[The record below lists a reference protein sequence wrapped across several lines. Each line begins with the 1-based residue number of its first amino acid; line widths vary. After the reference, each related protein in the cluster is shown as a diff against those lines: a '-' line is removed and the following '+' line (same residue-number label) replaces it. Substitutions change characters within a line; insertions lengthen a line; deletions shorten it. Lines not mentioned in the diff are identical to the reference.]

1 MAMRYSLCGRW
12 LATQASGRAALLA
25 MTVTLALAAACAVGC
40 SEDPVPA
47 KADADAGKTD
57 VAKSDATKDIPGLLD
72 GQVCLPGST
81 DGCYTESQVKK
92 CAADGSGYQIVKC
105 TDDFGT
111 ITVCK
116 EPGICAVCVPDSQ
129 RCDPNDALRIQLC
142 DKNGQWQNGELCNA
156 NTGQVCVGGGACEN
170 ACSRNAKAK
179 TYAGCN
185 FWATDLDN
193 AFVPGGTRSYFD
205 AANAQYAIVIANAS
219 DKLLSQV
226 TINTNVGK
234 QEFDSKMDPLDYSP
248 LQPGDL
254 RIFNLPPR
262 NIDATTQEPLA
273 WRVTSSAPVAAYQFN
288 PLENVNVYSNDASLL
303 LPDEVLGKYYIVL
316 AREQSFSILRGFVT
330 IVASK
335 PGPTKVTVTFGP
347 TTMKTLSGTAKKI
360 VDGKVVQIPI
370 ASYGSKQAASF
381 ELEQGE
387 VLNLESDKVGSD
399 LTGTI
404 VQATQNIAVFA
415 GSEAANAPNTNHCNV
430 DKCSDSQIAKG
441 DKCGVC
447 QWDGKTT
454 CSNNEHCQ
462 QFIVCCADHLEMQ
475 QFPVKAWGSH
485 YVGIKLRPRG
495 EESDSWRL
503 LAAKD
508 GTKIALVP
516 PQKNPYTGKPIN
528 IPVLDAGEW
537 FEFEAG
543 KGTQGGNS
551 TDGGVFEIIAKDAEG
566 NPAPIAV
573 GHFMQSQD
581 SPGPGAQ
588 QGDAGTGDP
597 AYLLAIPIE
606 QWRSDY
612 VFLTPNKYASN
623 WISIAA
629 PVHRSCAGTS
639 AVHGKDCATDD
650 ACAAPGGPVVAGQ
663 CADDVEVVID
673 GAPIPP
679 ESWKPVSKNYKF
691 TWLSV
696 NPGVHRVKTTAVA
709 DQDGVKQTRLVAV
722 DAYGFDQYVSY
733 GYPAGLDLKDLT
745 LFKEPGEQ

>member
-1 MAMRYSLCGRW
+1 MLIPD
-12 LATQASGRAALLA
+12 LARLL
-25 MTVTLALAAACAVGC
+25 LPIRRLAAAWPAIAVVASVIAPAC
-40 SEDPVPA
+40 STETVA
-47 KADADAGKTD
+47 KKADASATDA
-57 VAKSDATKDIPGLLD
+57 AKSDASKDIPGLLD

-111 ITVCK
+111 LTTCK
-116 EPGICAVCVPDSQ
+116 EPGICAVCVPGNNG
-129 RCDPNDALRIQLC
+129 CDPNDALRIRTCNEQ
-142 DKNGQWQNGELCNA
+142 GQWVKGDLCNA
-156 NTGQVCVGGGACEN
+156 STGQVCVGGGECEN

-185 FWATDLDN
+185 FWAADLDN
-193 AFVPGGTRSYFD
+193 AFVPGGARSYFD

-219 DKLLSQV
+219 DKLLGDI
-226 TINTNVGK
+226 TINNNVGK
-234 QEFDSKMDPLDYSP
+234 QLLDSKLDELDYSP

-273 WRVTSSAPVAAYQFN
+273 WRVTSTAPVAAYQFN

-303 LPDEVLGKYYIVL
+303 LPDEVLGKYYIVMS
-316 AREQSFSILRGFVT
+316 REQSFSILRGFVT
-330 IVASK
+330 IVASQ
-335 PGPTKVTVTFGP
+335 GGVTKVTITFGP
-347 TTMKTLSGTAKKI
+347 TTKKTLNGSVKKI
-360 VDGKVVQIPI
+360 VDGKVTQTPI
-370 ASYGSKQAASF
+370 KSFVSKEAGSF
-381 ELEQGE
+381 ELQQGE
-387 VLNLESDKVGSD
+387 VLNIESDSVGSD

-404 VQATQNIAVFA
+404 VQADQRVAVFA
-415 GSEAANAPNTNHCNV
+415 GSEAANAPNTNHCNT
-430 DKCSDSQIAKG
+430 DLCSDSDVAKG
-441 DKCGVC
+441 EKCGVC
-447 QWDGKTT
+447 QWDGKTK
-454 CSNNEHCQ
+454 CNNNEQCG
-462 QFIVCCADHLEMQ
+462 QFIICCADHLEMQ

-485 YVGIKLRPRG
+485 YVGIKLKPRAQ
-495 EESDSWRL
+495 ESDSWRL

-516 PQKNPYTGKPIN
+516 PQKDPYTGKPIN

-543 KGTQGGNS
+543 KGTAGGQS

-588 QGDAGTGDP
+588 GGDAGTGDP

-623 WISIAA
+623 YISIAA
-629 PVHRSCAGTS
+629 PVHRSCSGT
-639 AVHGKDCATDD
+639 AANHGLECATDD
-650 ACAAPGGPVVAGQ
+650 QCTGPGGIPVAGQ
-663 CADDVEVVID
+663 CADDVEVIID

-691 TWLSV
+691 TWLAV
-696 NPGVHRVKTTAVA
+696 NPGVHRVAATPVV
-709 DQDGVKQTRLVAV
+709 DQTGAKKPRLVAV

-745 LFKEPGEQ
+745 LFTEP